1 VLPLNFQTTF
11 DIATSGY
18 QGWGYVRGGV
28 YLSIGAIAILVLSL
42 SIQSKPRRIKA
53 YGWLMITAATF
64 GLFWSALAFNDTYK
78 PYRNLRAALL
88 AGQCEV
94 VVGTVENFRPV
105 HPGAVYLECFTVNGT
120 KFEYSDF
127 IESPGFHQTN
137 EHGGPIS
144 AGLKVR
150 IHHLN
155 GVIARLELAL

>member
-1 VLPLNFQTTF
+1 MRFQTAF
-11 DIATSGY
+11 DVATSSY
-18 QGWGYVRGGV
+18 HGWSFVRGGIF
-28 YLSIGAIAILVLSL
+28 LSVGALAILALYVSV
-42 SIQSKPRRIKA
+42 QSKPRRIRA
-53 YGWLMITAATF
+53 YGWLMITAAAF
-64 GLFWSALAFNDTYK
+64 GLFWSAVAFNDTYK

-105 HPGAVYLECFTVNGT
+105 HPGAVYLESFTVNGT

-127 IESPGFHQTN
+127 IESPGFHQTK

-150 IHHLN
+150 IHHMN
-155 GVIARLELAL
+155 GVIARLELAQ